1 MTAQTYGPY
10 TPVKQAGNTYYVSGQ
25 VGIDPNTKSA
35 QSDIKSQTKQV
46 LDNMKHVLAESGLSM
61 NDVVKVTIYLTDMEQ
76 FGDVNAIY
84 ETYFTAP
91 RPARACVGVSDL
103 PHVGNAP
110 LVIEMDAVAYK
121 EQV

>member
-25 VGIDPNTKSA
+25 VGIDPSTKSA
-35 QSDIKSQTKQV
+35 QSDIRSQAKQV
-46 LDNMKHVLAESGLSM
+46 LDNMKQALAGSGLTM
-61 NDVVKVTIYLTDMEQ
+61 DDVAKVTIYLTNMEQ
-76 FGDVNAIY
+76 FGDVNEIY
-84 ETYFTAP
+84 EAYFAAP

-103 PHVGNAP
+103 PHVGNVP